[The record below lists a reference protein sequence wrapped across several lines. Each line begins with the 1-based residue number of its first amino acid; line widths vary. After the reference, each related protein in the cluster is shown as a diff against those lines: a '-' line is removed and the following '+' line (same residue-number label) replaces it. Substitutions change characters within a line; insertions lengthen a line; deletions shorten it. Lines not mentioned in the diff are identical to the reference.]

1 MEIKFGNLRFA
12 ARTVTALGTEFLAYV
27 LEREY
32 PSGHIE
38 AEVSDTPWPGSEG
51 RRVYWTNTS
60 GATSSEL
67 NLGYQQVVVTDIP
80 DWFKAG
86 QGGEE

>member
-1 MEIKFGNLRFA
+1 MEIKFDNLRFA
-12 ARTVTALGTEFLAYV
+12 ARTVTARGTEFSAYV

-32 PSGHIE
+32 PSGYVE
-38 AEVSDTPWPGSEG
+38 AEVSNTPWPGSEG
-51 RRVYWTNTS
+51 RRAYWTNTS

-80 DWFKAG
+80 AWFTSG